1 MSLQKLILR
10 LILSLPA
17 AWLVKMAGG
26 KPIEIDGRVMDAR
39 AQFLGAQGAKGPSIK
54 EMTVAQMRAASDAG
68 FALMNA
74 VPCPD
79 VRITNI
85 SIPTSAGRLNARLY
99 APTQANAALPGLVYY
114 HMGGCVI
121 GNLETC
127 HSFCTLLSETAGC
140 VVLSVDYRLAPEHKF
155 PAAVD
160 DAIAAFRWAKAN
172 AVTLGMLPDNIG
184 VGGDSAGGYLSAI
197 VSQTMK
203 SAGERGPS
211 VQLLIYPM
219 TDVESQE
226 GSMKSCAEV
235 YPLTSEVMD
244 WFMGHYLN
252 NPDEAKDPRVSPMH
266 MTDLTGLPRAIV
278 ATAGFD
284 PLRDQG
290 AAYATRL
297 REAGV
302 PVIYRCYDSLV
313 HAFTAMGGVIPDAR
327 KACEEIAQDLAR
339 SLRGG
344 KTP

>member
-1 MSLQKLILR
+1 MSLQKMILR
-10 LILSLPA
+10 LVLSLPES
-17 AWLVKMAGG
+17 WLVKMAGG

-39 AQFLGAQGAKGPSIK
+39 AQFLGAQGAKGPSIRD
-54 EMTVAQMRAASDAG
+54 MTVTQMRAASDTG
-68 FALMNA
+68 FELMNA
-74 VPCPD
+74 APRPD
-79 VRITNI
+79 ILVTDI
-85 SIPTSAGRLNARLY
+85 SIPTSAGRLNARRY
-99 APTQANAALPGLVYY
+99 APAQASAALPGLVYY

-127 HSFCTLLSETAGC
+127 HSFCTLLSEIAGC

-172 AVTLGMLPDNIG
+172 AVTLGILPGNIA

-197 VSQTMK
+197 VAQTMK
-203 SAGERGPS
+203 SAGEQGPS

-219 TDVESQE
+219 TDTESQD

-252 NPDEAKDPRVSPMH
+252 NPDEARDHRASPMR
-266 MTDLTGLPRAIV
+266 MSDLTGLPRAII

-302 PVIYRCYDSLV
+302 PVVYRCYDRLV
-313 HAFTAMGGVIPDAR
+313 HAFTAMGGVIPGAQ
-327 KACEEIAQDLAR
+327 KACEELALDLAGA
-339 SLRGG
+339 LRASG
-344 KTP
+344 K